1 MLASNLILLRSVCSL
16 AANSALTQDWPR
28 KSTKNTKGDEKAL
41 GKFLRL
47 DCIALEKPS
56 MLCFFTVVYSLGLR
70 LQEALYLQVTD
81 IDSKRMMV
89 HIHRGK
95 GSKDRMVPLPEA
107 VGDCSVGAMVLGP
120 LRIPN
125 CDQQQPNRQGGTR
138 RRWNWNGHVH
148 VSPKRY
154 EFVQAD
160 ASECR
165 GIHSPIL
172 ATCASERFSK
182 SPSLRLRPPASQDE
196 LGVVVDVGNGDT
208 EHGVR
213 ADCDRQAA
221 DGQANVEMSGMRW

>member
-16 AANSALTQDWPR
+16 AANSALMQDWPR

-41 GKFLRL
+41 GKFLWL

-95 GSKDRMVPLPEA
+95 GAKDRMVPLPES
-107 VGDCSVGAMVLGP
+107 VGDCSVGATVLGS
-120 LRIPN
+120 LRIPS
-125 CDQQQPNRQGGTR
+125 CDQQQPNRQGRTR
-138 RRWNWNGHVH
+138 RRWHLDGHVH

-154 EFVQAD
+154 KFVQAY

-165 GIHSPIL
+165 GIHTSVL
-172 ATCASERFSK
+172 ATCASERISK
-182 SPSLRLRPPASQDE
+182 SPSLRLRPSSSQDE

-208 EHGVR
+208 EHGVCP
-213 ADCDRQAA
+213 DSGGQAA
-221 DGQANVEMSGMRW
+221 DGEANVKMPGMRW